1 MDVAHVYRS
10 ALIYFFIQSD
20 LWKWMPYIKI
30 MPCITRCDIQ
40 ARIYHI
46 YVNALL
52 DDADI
57 PIIFGYRFDAV

>member
-1 MDVAHVYRS
+1 
-10 ALIYFFIQSD
+10 
-20 LWKWMPYIKI
+20 MPYIKI